1 MWAQRYEKM
10 LNFHI
15 IVNKNTALSQK
26 KLACTKSF
34 YQSGLSSRVEAD
46 LLVRD
51 VLPIFCPI
59 LSVTKCR
66 C

>member
-26 KLACTKSF
+26 KLACAKSF
-34 YQSGLSSRVEAD
+34 YLPGLLSRVEAD
-46 LLVRD
+46 LPVQH
-51 VLPIFCPI
+51 VLPIFSPI